1 MKKIIILIEIIILIL
16 LIYIAVPKQGNGEE
30 SKYFIM
36 TSTAYSRHP
45 DCIAPKWDDGF
56 TATGTPIRE
65 GVVAINVDWIDGR
78 WQVRSPL
85 KLGDRIY
92 IKGIGYFSVED
103 TGYFTEKNL
112 HFDFW
117 NLDIYK
123 EDYGEAKKWGIEP
136 VEVYVLGG
144 E

>member
-1 MKKIIILIEIIILIL
+1 MKKLIILIEIIILIL
-16 LIYIAVPKQGNGEE
+16 IIYMAIPKQGNGEE
-30 SKYFIM
+30 IKYFIM

-45 DCIAPKWDDGF
+45 DCIAKKWNDGY
-56 TATGTPIRE
+56 TATMTPVRE
-65 GVVAINVDWIDGR
+65 GVVAINVDWIDDK
-78 WQVRSPL
+78 WQVKSPL
-85 KLGDRIY
+85 KLGQKIY
-92 IKGIGYFSVED
+92 IKNIGYFSVED

-136 VEVYVLGG
+136 VEVYIL
-144 E
+144 ED